1 MRKPIKIA
9 IGAIPIICCLL
20 YGGGYIAQFIKNY
33 SEWQKA
39 GGSIGSGT
47 SPAFPSPGIS
57 ECLKT
62 VFTMPYGL
70 YGLIICAGVLAV
82 LVFMI
87 MKMGDGDL
95 GQRDKER
102 NFDYS
107 NKGTYGTS
115 GFMSE
120 SEMREVF
127 EVDSVKNNDGIL
139 LGLYNDKP
147 LFLPR
152 DTFMNKNIAVFGASG
167 SMKSRAF
174 VRNYIFQATR
184 RMNGYAAKL
193 NDKTAGITEIMARG
207 ESLVITDPKSEIYED
222 MAEFLKTEGYD
233 VKVFNLVSP
242 QNSDSWNCIADIEGD
257 DLLAQTFT
265 DVVIRNTTVGQG
277 DEFWDS
283 ASVNLLKALVLYV
296 SVEYDEET
304 CNIGEAYKLISLRSA
319 TDLDAMFSTLDYTHP
334 AFAPYNIFKQASD
347 NVRSGII
354 IGLGARLQV
363 FQNEMIRN
371 ITSYNEI
378 NLVDAGKRKSAY
390 FCITS
395 DQEST
400 FDFLAS
406 LFFSFLFIRL
416 VRFADTSCEGGKLTV
431 PVNMVLD
438 EMPNIGSIPDL
449 TKKISTI
456 RSRAINM
463 SVIFQN
469 LAQLQNRYPNGAWE
483 EILGG
488 CDTMLFL
495 GCTDT
500 TTAKY
505 ISDRTGEV
513 TVSVASKTKNLNSWR
528 VSDYTPEYREAKSIG
543 KRKLLTPD
551 EVLRLPIK
559 EALVMMRGQKI
570 LKVKKYDY
578 TLHPYATKLVRK
590 KASCYVPAWRRN
602 EEQINEDSEAVNEN
616 ITKEEQKRIPKMIT
630 FNIPETQSEPLP
642 EQKKEEKTEQATEL
656 IVQNKRPKAKPI
668 NLDDLDVEGGDED
681 VPKRELNKV
690 AKSTLKID

>member
-1 MRKPIKIA
+1 MRKAVKIIA
-9 IGAIPIICCLL
+9 SVIPVLCCLC

-33 SEWQKA
+33 SIWEEA
-39 GGSIGSGT
+39 GGGLGSGT
-47 SPAFPSPGIS
+47 SPAFPDAAVS

-62 VFTMPYGL
+62 LFSFPYGV
-70 YGLIICAGVLAV
+70 YGLIICAAALGILI
-82 LVFMI
+82 FMI
-87 MKMGDGDL
+87 MRMGDGE
-95 GQRDKER
+95 GSERDRER

-120 SEMREVF
+120 KEMREVF
-127 EVDSVKNNDGIL
+127 EVDSIRNNDGIL
-139 LGLYNDKP
+139 LGLYNNKP

-167 SMKSRAF
+167 SMKSRAY

-184 RMNGYAAKL
+184 RMHGS
-193 NDKTAGITEIMARG
+193 GQG
-207 ESLVITDPKSEIYED
+207 ESLIITDPKSEIYED
-222 MAEFLKTEGYD
+222 MAEYLKSEGYD

-265 DVVIRNTTVGQG
+265 DVVIKNTTVGKG

-296 SVEYDEET
+296 SVEYKGES
-304 CNIGEAYKLISLRSA
+304 CNMGEAYKLISLKSA
-319 TDLDAMFSTLDYTHP
+319 NELDAMFSILDYRHP
-334 AFAPYNIFKQASD
+334 AYAPYNIFKQASE

-363 FQNEMIRN
+363 FQNAMIRN

-378 NLVDAGKRKSAY
+378 NLVDAGKKKSAY

-416 VRFADTSCEGGKLTV
+416 VRYADNECEGGKLTV

-438 EMPNIGSIPDL
+438 EFPNIGAIPDF
-449 TKKISTI
+449 TKKISTT
-456 RSRAINM
+456 RSRAINI

-469 LAQLQNRYPNGAWE
+469 LAQLQNRYPYGAWE

-500 TTAKY
+500 TTARY

-513 TVSVASKTKNLNSWR
+513 TVSVASKTKKLNSWR

-578 TLHPYATKLVRK
+578 TLHPYAKKLIRK
-590 KASCYVPAWRRN
+590 KASTHIPQWQKETDGSSAAAN
-602 EEQINEDSEAVNEN
+602 PEKQISEEQAELPKRITLNPKNPNVQKKHPKAEKIDPDSD
-616 ITKEEQKRIPKMIT
+616 IKKGEQK
-630 FNIPETQSEPLP
+630 
-642 EQKKEEKTEQATEL
+642 
-656 IVQNKRPKAKPI
+656 
-668 NLDDLDVEGGDED
+668 GGDSNAS
-681 VPKRELNKV
+681 KTKYNKV
-690 AKSTLKID
+690 SKNVLKIR

>member
-1 MRKPIKIA
+1 MNKKIKLFLA
-9 IGAIPIICCLL
+9 LIPIIICVL
-20 YGGGYIAQFIKNY
+20 YGGGYIAQFIRNY
-33 SEWQKA
+33 AVWEDA
-39 GGSIGSGT
+39 GGMLGT
-47 SPAFPSPGIS
+47 GKGPVFPSFNITECIKALIS
-57 ECLKT
+57 
-62 VFTMPYGL
+62 FPYGL
-70 YGLIICAGVLAV
+70 YGVLICILSFAILA
-82 LVFMI
+82 FMI
-87 MKMGDGDL
+87 MRMGNNDGT
-95 GQRDKER
+95 QRDKER

-115 GFMSE
+115 GFMSKK
-120 SEMREVF
+120 EMEEVF
-127 EVDSVKNNDGIL
+127 EVDSIKNNDGIL
-139 LGLYNDKP
+139 LGLYDDKP

-152 DTFMNKNIAVFGASG
+152 DTFMNRNIAVFGASG

-184 RMNGYAAKL
+184 RTHGN
-193 NDKTAGITEIMARG
+193 IRG

-222 MAEFLKTEGYD
+222 MAEFLKNEGYD

-265 DVVIRNTTVGQG
+265 DVVIRNTTVGKG

-304 CNIGEAYKLISLRSA
+304 CNIGEAYKLISLKNA
-319 TDLDAMFSTLDYTHP
+319 DELDAMFSVLHYTHP
-334 AFAPYNIFKQASD
+334 AYAPYNIFKQASE

-371 ITSYNEI
+371 ITTYNEI
-378 NLVDAGKRKSAY
+378 NLVDAGKKKSAY

-416 VRFADTSCEGGKLTV
+416 VRYADTSCEGGKLTV

-495 GCTDT
+495 GCTDS

-513 TVSVASKTKNLNSWR
+513 TVSVASKTKNLNTWR
-528 VSDYTPEYREAKSIG
+528 VSDYTPEYREAKSMG

-559 EALVMMRGQKI
+559 EALVIMRGQKI

-578 TLHPYATKLVRK
+578 TLHPYSKKLIKR
-590 KASCYVPAWRRN
+590 KASLH
-602 EEQINEDSEAVNEN
+602 
-616 ITKEEQKRIPKMIT
+616 
-630 FNIPETQSEPLP
+630 IPEWRKPAENSNQCP
-642 EQKKEEKTEQATEL
+642 EDEKVPEKLTLSPQVEKK
-656 IVQNKRPKAKPI
+656 PKPKPER
-668 NLDDLDVEGGDED
+668 LDALAEDKKGGD
-681 VPKRELNKV
+681 KNG
-690 AKSTLKID
+690 LKKKYTKITQNPLKFE

>member
-1 MRKPIKIA
+1 MRKAIKI
-9 IGAIPIICCLL
+9 IVTAIPLLCCLF
-20 YGGGYIAQFIKNY
+20 YGGGYVAQFIRNY
-33 SEWQKA
+33 SVWQEA
-39 GGSIGSGT
+39 GGMGSGT
-47 SPAFPSPGIS
+47 NPVFPTAAIS
-57 ECLKT
+57 KCVDAL
-62 VFTMPYGL
+62 FSFPYGL
-70 YGLIICAGVLAV
+70 YGLGICTAALGA
-82 LVFMI
+82 LVFMV
-87 MKMGDGDL
+87 MRMGDGE
-95 GQRDKER
+95 GNERDRER

-107 NKGTYGTS
+107 VKGTYGTS

-120 SEMREVF
+120 KEMREVF
-127 EVDSVKNNDGIL
+127 EVDSIKENDGIL
-139 LGLYNDKP
+139 LGLYNNKP

-152 DTFMNKNIAVFGASG
+152 DTYMNKNIAVFGASG
-167 SMKSRAF
+167 SMKSRAY

-184 RMNGYAAKL
+184 
-193 NDKTAGITEIMARG
+193 RG

-222 MAEFLKTEGYD
+222 MAEYLKNEGYD
-233 VKVFNLVSP
+233 VKIFNLVSP

-265 DVVIRNTTVGQG
+265 DVVIRNTTVGKG

-296 SVEYDEET
+296 SVEFDPQT
-304 CNIGEAYKLISLRSA
+304 CNMGEAYKLISLKSA
-319 TDLDAMFSTLDYTHP
+319 DELDAMFSLLDYKHP
-334 AFAPYNIFKQASD
+334 AYAPYNIFKQASE

-378 NLVDAGKRKSAY
+378 NLVDAGKKKSAY

-416 VRFADTSCEGGKLTV
+416 VRYADNHCEGGKLTV

-438 EMPNIGSIPDL
+438 EFPNIGTIPDF
-449 TKKISTI
+449 TKKISTT
-456 RSRAINM
+456 RSRAINI

-469 LAQLQNRYPNGAWE
+469 LAQLQNRYPYGAWE

-500 TTAKY
+500 TTARY

-513 TVSVASKTKNLNSWR
+513 TVSVASKTKKLNSWR
-528 VSDYTPEYREAKSIG
+528 VSDYTPEYREARSIG

-559 EALVMMRGQKI
+559 EALIMMRGQKI

-578 TLHPYATKLVRK
+578 TLHPYSKKLIRK
-590 KASCYVPAWRRN
+590 KASMHIPEWQKEKNGSAPTVSATPEELKL
-602 EEQINEDSEAVNEN
+602 EEQDELP
-616 ITKEEQKRIPKMIT
+616 KRITLHVPKQAPKKDHPKPIT
-630 FNIPETQSEPLP
+630 LDVAPDIESKSQERGDVYD
-642 EQKKEEKTEQATEL
+642 Q
-656 IVQNKRPKAKPI
+656 RPKY
-668 NLDDLDVEGGDED
+668 
-681 VPKRELNKV
+681 NKV
-690 AKSTLKID
+690 DKSVLKNR